1 MNTEKK
7 QYKVSIFGENYVLV
21 SDEASDTFFKSVE
34 FVDSLMKEMSEKSRI
49 TDVKKL
55 AVLVALQAA
64 SSMFRYERN
73 LESANCSV
81 SDLIHK
87 LDKELKLTI

>member
-34 FVDSLMKEMSEKSRI
+34 YVDSLMKEISEKSRL

-64 SSMFRYERN
+64 SSMFAQERN
-73 LESANCSV
+73 VEKANDSV
-81 SDLIHK
+81 ASLIHQI
-87 LDKELKLTI
+87 DKELKLTI